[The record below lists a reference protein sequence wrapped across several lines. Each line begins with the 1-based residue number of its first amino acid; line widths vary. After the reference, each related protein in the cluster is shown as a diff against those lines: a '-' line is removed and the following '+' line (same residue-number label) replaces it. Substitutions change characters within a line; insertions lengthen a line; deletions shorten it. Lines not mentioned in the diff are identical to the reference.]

1 MNDEPETEG
10 AEDLADA
17 LSGGETGAGAAGP
30 EEGEGQAA
38 PVSPGEDA
46 EPPAPADTVG
56 REDSPDDELWAD
68 GLVDDIQDTGPSQT
82 ALELLDELGRCIYQR
97 DKASFVRTAV
107 EAVTSERLS
116 IPELYGDV
124 LAPLLIQMGAE
135 WQRGRV
141 TVWEEHLATAM
152 VRTVVEILYPGVLKI
167 KAAAPSAE
175 RSVLLASP
183 PEEAHD
189 LGLRMLSDRFD
200 MAGWTT
206 YFLGAD
212 SPVDAIVDAAR
223 KLNVDAVVLSSA
235 THFHRLALRA
245 FVDRLR
251 NELAHVH
258 VWVGGSAFAHDAE
271 GWASYEVRDV
281 EALLAEFPAP
291 PEGPG
296 SE

>member
-116 IPELYGDV
+116 IPELYSDV
-124 LAPLLIQMGAE
+124 LVPLLHDTGFEIG
-135 WQRGRV
+135 RGVR
-141 TVWEEHLATAM
+141 AT
-152 VRTVVEILYPGVLKI
+152 
-167 KAAAPSAE
+167 
-175 RSVLLASP
+175 
-183 PEEAHD
+183 
-189 LGLRMLSDRFD
+189 
-200 MAGWTT
+200 
-206 YFLGAD
+206 
-212 SPVDAIVDAAR
+212 
-223 KLNVDAVVLSSA
+223 
-235 THFHRLALRA
+235 
-245 FVDRLR
+245 
-251 NELAHVH
+251 
-258 VWVGGSAFAHDAE
+258 
-271 GWASYEVRDV
+271 
-281 EALLAEFPAP
+281 
-291 PEGPG
+291 
-296 SE
+296 